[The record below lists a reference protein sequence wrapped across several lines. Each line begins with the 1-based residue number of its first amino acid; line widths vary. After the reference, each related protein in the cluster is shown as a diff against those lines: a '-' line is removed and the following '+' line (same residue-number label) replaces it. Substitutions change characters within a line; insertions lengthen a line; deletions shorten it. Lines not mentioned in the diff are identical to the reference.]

1 MQKGLS
7 VIQVGTI
14 CLASL
19 CAAFV
24 MGASG
29 YRITRTF
36 SVGGA
41 GAWDYTTVDPV
52 SHRLYVSHGTEV
64 VAIDLGSGAPAGRI
78 PGALGARG
86 IAVAPE
92 LGRGFIACNKT
103 NSVMMFD
110 LKTLATIGTLKTDEK
125 PDALVYDAATG
136 LVLAFTHDK
145 NANIFEAKNGSFKGR
160 ISLGGGPEFA
170 VTDGKGKVY
179 VSLQDTNE
187 VARLDP
193 RELHLDQRWPVR
205 SCQAAT
211 SLGIDKHSRRLFVGC
226 HNRTVAVVD
235 ADSGKTLQTLPIG
248 PGVDGTVFDADTQLA
263 FVSSG
268 GDGTVT
274 VIHESDR
281 NHYTVLDVV
290 ATRHSARTIAL
301 DPTTHRIY
309 LPFAKAASIP
319 ARKDEEEQF
328 EEGTFAVLEVSR

>member
-1 MQKGLS
+1 MQKVLLA
-7 VIQVGTI
+7 IRVGTMG
-14 CLASL
+14 LASL
-19 CAAFV
+19 CAAFG

-36 SVGGA
+36 PVGGA

-64 VAIDLGSGAPAGRI
+64 VAIDLGSGRTTGTI

-86 IAVAPE
+86 VAVAPE

-103 NSVMMFD
+103 NSVMIFD
-110 LKTLATIGTLKTDEK
+110 LKTLARIGTLKTDER

-145 NANIFEAKNGSFKGR
+145 NANIFQAKNGSFKGR
-160 ISLGGGPEFA
+160 IRLGGGPEFA

-187 VARLDP
+187 VVQLDPPKLRLD
-193 RELHLDQRWPVR
+193 HRWPVR
-205 SCQAAT
+205 SCEAAT
-211 SLGIDKHSRRLFVGC
+211 SLGIDKQSRRLFVGC

-235 ADSGKTLQTLPIG
+235 ADIGKTLQTLPIG

-290 ATRHSARTIAL
+290 ETHHSARTIAL
-301 DPTTHRIY
+301 DPTTHRVY
-309 LPFAKAASIP
+309 LPFAKAVSIP
-319 ARKDEEEQF
+319 AGKGEEQF